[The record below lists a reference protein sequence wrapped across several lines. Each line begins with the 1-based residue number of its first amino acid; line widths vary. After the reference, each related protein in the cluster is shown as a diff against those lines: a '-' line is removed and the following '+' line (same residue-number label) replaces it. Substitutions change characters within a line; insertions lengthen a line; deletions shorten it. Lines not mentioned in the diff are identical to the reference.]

1 MINNVTL
8 TGSITKDLE
17 KKETG
22 KGTSVVN
29 FSLAVDR
36 RFKNSSGNREADFIG
51 IQAWGLTADLLCKY
65 CGKGSL
71 IGIEGRI
78 QTRNY
83 ENNQGQRVYV
93 TEVVAENVTFLD
105 SKKNDNQGQ
114 QGGYQQSNGYQNNNY
129 QQQPFDSAMPF
140 DNSADDVPF

>member
-8 TGSITKDLE
+8 TGRITKDLE
-17 KKETG
+17 KHETG

-36 RFKNSSGNREADFIG
+36 RLKGSNGNREADFIG
-51 IQAWGLTADLLCKY
+51 IQAWGMTADLLCKY

-114 QGGYQQSNGYQNNNY
+114 QGGYQQSNSYQNNSY

-140 DNSADDVPF
+140 DSADDVPF

>member
-8 TGSITKDLE
+8 TGRITKDLE

-22 KGTSVVN
+22 KDTSVVN

>member
-1 MINNVTL
+1 MINNVSL
-8 TGSITKDLE
+8 TGRITKDLE
-17 KKETG
+17 KHQTN

-29 FSLAVDR
+29 FTLAVDR
-36 RFKNSSGNREADFIG
+36 RRKNANGDREADFIS
-51 IQAWGLTADLLCKY
+51 IQAWGLTADLLSKY
-65 CGKGSL
+65 CSKGSL

-105 SKKNDNQGQ
+105 SKKNNDQSQ
-114 QGGYQQSNGYQNNNY
+114 QGGYQQSNGYQNDNY
-129 QQQPFDSAMPF
+129 QQQPFDSALPF

>member
-1 MINNVTL
+1 MINNVSL
-8 TGSITKDLE
+8 TGRITKDLE
-17 KKETG
+17 KHETG

-36 RFKNSSGNREADFIG
+36 RRKNANGDREADFIS

-105 SKKNDNQGQ
+105 SKKSNQSQ
-114 QGGYQQSNGYQNNNY
+114 QGDYQQSNGYQNDNY
-129 QQQPFDSAMPF
+129 QQPFDSAMPF
-140 DNSADDVPF
+140 DDSADDVPF

>member
-8 TGSITKDLE
+8 TGRITKDLE
-17 KKETG
+17 KHETG

-36 RFKNSSGNREADFIG
+36 RRKNANGDREADFIS

-105 SKKNDNQGQ
+105 SKKNSQS
-114 QGGYQQSNGYQNNNY
+114 QQSNGYDNY
-129 QQQPFDSAMPF
+129 QQQPFDNAMPF
-140 DNSADDVPF
+140 DDSTDDVPF

>member
-1 MINNVTL
+1 MINKVTL
-8 TGSITKDLE
+8 TGRITKDLE
-17 KKETG
+17 KHETG

-36 RFKNSSGNREADFIG
+36 RFKGSNGNREADFIG
-51 IQAWGLTADLLCKY
+51 IQAWGMTADLLCKY

-114 QGGYQQSNGYQNNNY
+114 QGGYQQSNSYQNNSY

-140 DNSADDVPF
+140 DSADDVPF